1 MEVLMV
7 ILLLALGG
15 LLIAVGG
22 ADSRPQDIER
32 PTHWWPATPR
42 D

>member
-1 MEVLMV
+1 MV

-15 LLIAVGG
+15 LLIAFGG

-32 PTHWWPATPR
+32 PTPWWSATPR
-42 D
+42 E